1 MIMSRSVIFA
11 KIKSSSAGA
20 REIIERMEE
29 SYKEGVKKYYNFP
42 KDSDDIIGDIKETD
56 NIYFAA
62 FLWNYK
68 NSEQSIEKIY
78 LGEGTLNGN
87 RKGTSI
93 QYIMKVESPLN
104 IALRNICKLAELN
117 LSTDF
122 EDTYIFCVN
131 SELVVRQIE
140 VIVHPPKQI
149 GRIEREYEHKDTEDH
164 LHYLAQRNEYC
175 RRQYNLQEPTDYRS
189 EYQRDYE
196 RVVHSKAF
204 RRMVDKAQVFSAVK
218 GDYYRTRMTHSQI
231 VAQIGRAIAG
241 GLGLNL
247 CLTEAIALG
256 HDIGHTPYGHQG
268 ERTLDDILRGNG
280 YDIIVNRD
288 LLYPEAEEGFKHNYQ
303 SVRVATV
310 LEESYPQIRG
320 LDLSFQTLEGMLKHT
335 KLRRDSFSLKS
346 FVDCVETD
354 LHFDEDFCSTLEGQV
369 VAIADEIAQ
378 RGHDLDDAL
387 SSGAIAYDEL
397 ERYFELRKMKQLADI
412 LQNTSDEMDTAK
424 REGIWQIDEDEL
436 KRTRIV
442 SAILAYF
449 VEDVINHSLS
459 EMEKYSEEEFEANG
473 HIVTRAIIT
482 FSSEAKVLNSYLETI
497 ISNRVINNPEV
508 SLFDSNAATIVSG
521 LFKAY
526 YNNPRLLHSGTKHRM
541 FLDMRK
547 VSANVVDF
555 EFGNH
560 EIIHEELSLI
570 TKQDLND
577 LKSVEESREYK
588 EKRKILVRSIC
599 DYISGMTDTYATNE
613 YNKIEKTV

>member
-541 FLDMRK
+541 FLDMRN

-613 YNKIEKTV
+613 YNKIAKTV

>member
-1 MIMSRSVIFA
+1 MSRSVIFA

-613 YNKIEKTV
+613 YNKIAKTV

>member
-1 MIMSRSVIFA
+1 MIMNRSVIFA

-78 LGEGTLNGN
+78 LGEGTLNEN

-560 EIIHEELSLI
+560 EIIREELSLI

-613 YNKIEKTV
+613 YNKIAKTV

>member
-241 GLGLNL
+241 G
-247 CLTEAIALG
+247 
-256 HDIGHTPYGHQG
+256 
-268 ERTLDDILRGNG
+268 
-280 YDIIVNRD
+280 
-288 LLYPEAEEGFKHNYQ
+288 
-303 SVRVATV
+303 
-310 LEESYPQIRG
+310 
-320 LDLSFQTLEGMLKHT
+320 
-335 KLRRDSFSLKS
+335 
-346 FVDCVETD
+346 
-354 LHFDEDFCSTLEGQV
+354 
-369 VAIADEIAQ
+369 
-378 RGHDLDDAL
+378 
-387 SSGAIAYDEL
+387 
-397 ERYFELRKMKQLADI
+397 
-412 LQNTSDEMDTAK
+412 
-424 REGIWQIDEDEL
+424 
-436 KRTRIV
+436 
-442 SAILAYF
+442 
-449 VEDVINHSLS
+449 
-459 EMEKYSEEEFEANG
+459 
-473 HIVTRAIIT
+473 
-482 FSSEAKVLNSYLETI
+482 
-497 ISNRVINNPEV
+497 
-508 SLFDSNAATIVSG
+508 
-521 LFKAY
+521 
-526 YNNPRLLHSGTKHRM
+526 
-541 FLDMRK
+541 
-547 VSANVVDF
+547 
-555 EFGNH
+555 
-560 EIIHEELSLI
+560 
-570 TKQDLND
+570 
-577 LKSVEESREYK
+577 
-588 EKRKILVRSIC
+588 
-599 DYISGMTDTYATNE
+599 
-613 YNKIEKTV
+613 